1 MKTAK
6 EMFEELGYEV
16 YKGFCYIEYTKKE
29 PINRYQCES
38 YQIRFYE
45 NDKKVSAYQNL
56 TIAELKAIN
65 KQVEELG
72 WNNE

>member
-1 MKTAK
+1 MSAK

-29 PINRYQCES
+29 SINRYQCDS

-45 NDKKVSAYQNL
+45 NDKKISIYQNL
-56 TIAELKAIN
+56 SLSELKAITQQC
-65 KQVEELG
+65 KELG
-72 WNNE
+72 WIE